1 MNKMIN
7 DLKNTW
13 LKVIKTPGDF
23 FEQMPVIGGYADP
36 VKFAAICYLI
46 AGIGMS
52 IITLVE
58 GSTPGG
64 VGWILSYIIL
74 LPVIGVIGIFIGGF
88 IIHIFFKIL
97 GGKGTYEGTVRLL
110 AYSSAVAV
118 FSWIPFLFI
127 LPDLYMIYMA
137 VIGGTKVHKIST
149 TRSLIAVVTPLIIVI
164 VLIGAI
170 VFVIFSIGGMS
181 LDPSVMSKYNFNIE
195 VSTDSKLEK
204 PTFYLPLP
212 VFKDGSKLG
221 DEAIIQNTGNPDG
234 WDLSMIETEHG
245 KMLKISAIKIEPE
258 LHQEIGLSP
267 PGFGQT
273 DDTMQGDVHS
283 FMRGYKEFQA
293 SWTSGHVINI
303 TSTADIVPLLY
314 PKFNLTVSNNDTS
327 YPTGRIPLKTQKY
340 ESYIYADYTAAPKAN
355 IQVCVTLYG
364 INQLWA
370 GNLVFNNYRD
380 NFCTEF
386 TGKKHGWIPVTG
398 EIVQRVMP
406 YNKAENSKSVE
417 WVPVSNEKRTSTLT
431 DDT

>member
-1 MNKMIN
+1 
-7 DLKNTW
+7 
-13 LKVIKTPGDF
+13 
-23 FEQMPVIGGYADP
+23 
-36 VKFAAICYLI
+36 
-46 AGIGMS
+46 
-52 IITLVE
+52 
-58 GSTPGG
+58 
-64 VGWILSYIIL
+64 
-74 LPVIGVIGIFIGGF
+74 
-88 IIHIFFKIL
+88 
-97 GGKGTYEGTVRLL
+97 
-110 AYSSAVAV
+110 
-118 FSWIPFLFI
+118 
-127 LPDLYMIYMA
+127 
-137 VIGGTKVHKIST
+137 
-149 TRSLIAVVTPLIIVI
+149 
-164 VLIGAI
+164 
-170 VFVIFSIGGMS
+170 
-181 LDPSVMSKYNFNIE
+181 
-195 VSTDSKLEK
+195 
-204 PTFYLPLP
+204 
-212 VFKDGSKLG
+212 LG

-314 PKFNLTVSNNDTS
+314 PKFNLT
-327 YPTGRIPLKTQKY
+327 QKY